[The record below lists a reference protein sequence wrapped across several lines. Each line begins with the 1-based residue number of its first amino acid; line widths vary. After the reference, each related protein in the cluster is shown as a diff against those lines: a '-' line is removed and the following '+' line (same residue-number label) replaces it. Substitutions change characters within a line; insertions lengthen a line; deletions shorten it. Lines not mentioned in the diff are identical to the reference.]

1 MAPQLRSDLAQAG
14 LLEGVGG
21 FPHFI
26 DTRGAAQFLG
36 VSASFLNK
44 ARLTGGGPAYAKFGA
59 HVRYTVPSLLAWAES
74 HTRTSTSKGE
84 AS

>member
-1 MAPQLRSDLAQAG
+1 MAPQLKSDLAQAG
-14 LLEGVGG
+14 LLEGSGG

-44 ARLTGGGPAYAKFGA
+44 ARLSGGGPAYAKFGA
-59 HVRYTVPSLLAWAES
+59 HVRYNVKALLAWAES
-74 HTRTSTSKGE
+74 RTRTSTSEE
-84 AS
+84 AA